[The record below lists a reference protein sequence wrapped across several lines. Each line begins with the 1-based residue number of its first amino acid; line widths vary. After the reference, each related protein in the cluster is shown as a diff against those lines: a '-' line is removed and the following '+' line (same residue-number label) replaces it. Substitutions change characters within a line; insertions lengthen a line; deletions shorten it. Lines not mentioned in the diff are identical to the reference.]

1 MPKRKIT
8 SQGSNTTTHYPTQLQ
23 ESEHPSKLENSQN
36 MIELWPPWNAK
47 NTPTF
52 ARTTIDL

>member
-36 MIELWPPWNAK
+36 MIEL
-47 NTPTF
+47 
-52 ARTTIDL
+52 